1 MERTLR
7 NLFEYQRFE
16 NNSRLG
22 RMIAET
28 EKRYNSELSDD
39 DLFFVSAAGEIESE
53 LSTDSDK

>member
-7 NLFEYQRFE
+7 SLFEYQRFE
-16 NNSRLG
+16 NNTRLG

-28 EKRYNSELSDD
+28 ENRYNAELSDD

-53 LSTDSDK
+53 HPTDSDK

>member
-28 EKRYNSELSDD
+28 EKRYYSELSDD
-39 DLFFVSAAGEIESE
+39 DLFLVSAAGEIESE
-53 LSTDSDK
+53 HPTDSDK